1 MNKPLMPKATAIWL
15 VDNTTLSFE
24 QIAEF
29 CNLHILE
36 IQGIADGDVAV
47 GIQGHNPINSGQLTS
62 DEILRCE
69 KDHKAKIQLI
79 NNNLPEHKIKTDGT
93 KYTPIAL
100 RQEKPYAIYWLI
112 KKYGEDLSDSQ
123 IARLIGSTKTT
134 VEAIKKGTYREAIT
148 DAKSPM
154 DVGLCTYEDLQK
166 AIDKSRRRKSKE
178 IS

>member
-166 AIDKSRRRKSKE
+166 ALDKSRRRKSKE

>member
-29 CNLHILE
+29 CNLHLLE

-47 GIQGHNPINSGQLTS
+47 GIQGHNPIDSGQLTS

-69 KDHKAKIQLI
+69 KDQKAKIKLI

-112 KKYGEDLSDSQ
+112 KKYGEDLSNSQ

-134 VEAIKKGTYREAIT
+134 VEAIKNGTYREAIT

-166 AIDKSRRRKSKE
+166 ALDKSRRRKSKE

>member
-1 MNKPLMPKATAIWL
+1 MPKATAIWL

-166 AIDKSRRRKSKE
+166 ALDKSRRRKSKE